1 MSIFVFF
8 LLYAHKHTHT
18 CLFNFAMLFGGVCLF
33 FSSLNFA
40 VASRR
45 CYRCGD
51 SDMIFQ
57 MAFLQYLCFQVL
69 FTSFPVCV
77 FFFLPSVWYLFFCV
91 CTRVFVLVCVYV
103 WMGSTFS
110 CSFTC
115 CVSISLEILC
125 IRNLLFASVSMR
137 KFYNR
142 NKYSTRLKTTI

>member
-8 LLYAHKHTHT
+8 LLYAHKHTHA
-18 CLFNFAMLFGGVCLF
+18 CLI
-33 FSSLNFA
+33 S
-40 VASRR
+40 
-45 CYRCGD
+45 
-51 SDMIFQ
+51 
-57 MAFLQYLCFQVL
+57 LCFLGVFVYFFPLLILLSHQEDATDVVTVTW
-69 FTSFPVCV
+69 FFKWHSFNIFAFKCCSPVSPYVC
-77 FFFLPSVWYLFFCV
+77 FSFFLLFWYLFFCV